1 MNLPKSAIIEG
12 FQKQDTDRYMFVLPH
27 NHHSLEAPALKLGH
41 CQLYHI
47 HPTEALDS
55 MMEYIDAAQNIHSQ
69 SSFIVDCFIYTCI
82 YIYMMCV
89 M

>member
-1 MNLPKSAIIEG
+1 MILPKSAFIEA
-12 FQKQDTDRYMFVLPH
+12 FQKQDTDRYMFVLPQ

-41 CQLYHI
+41 CLLYHI
-47 HPTEALDS
+47 HLTEALDT
-55 MMEYIDAAQNIHSQ
+55 MMEYIDAAQDIHSQ
-69 SSFIVDCFIYTCI
+69 SVFIVDSYI